1 MTDFFAHIGLGL
13 SVAGTPENILYCF
26 LGALLGTLIGVLPG
40 LGPVATIAMLLPLT
54 FHLPPVAALIMLAG
68 IYYGAQYGGST
79 TAILMNMPG
88 ESASIVTCLDGYAM
102 AQQGRAGEALVA
114 AALASFFAGCVATLL
129 MVAAAPQLALIA
141 RSFGP
146 PEYFSLMVLGL
157 ALATVLASGPMLE
170 ALLMITFGIVLGLV
184 GTDVT
189 SGQTRFDFG
198 VHELA
203 DGIGF
208 VPLAVGL
215 FAIAEVILNLQHPER
230 AAARAQMSRLAIG
243 AKQVRLA
250 TPATIRGTAV
260 GSLLGLLP
268 GGGALVA
275 SFAAYSLEKRLS
287 RAPESFGKGAIEGV
301 VAPEAANN
309 AGAQTSFIPLL
320 TLGIPPN
327 AVLALMAGAMMIH
340 GIQPG
345 PNVMTDRPQLFWGLI
360 VSMWFGNLMLVII
373 DLPLVGLWVQL
384 LRVPYRILYLLIIL
398 LCCIGVYS
406 VNNSPFEILLT
417 IVFAALGVVLHK
429 LGCEPAPL
437 VLGFILGPL
446 LEEYFQRTM
455 IISNGDLAIFAHRP
469 LSLSLLV
476 LALIVTLSVGLH
488 ARLKQKQARA
498 Q

>member
-1 MTDFFAHIGLGL
+1 MTDFFSHIGLGL

-129 MVAAAPQLALIA
+129 MIAAAPQLALIA

-157 ALATVLASGPMLE
+157 ALATVLASGPMLD
-170 ALLMITFGIVLGLV
+170 ALLMIIFGIVLGLV

-215 FAIAEVILNLQHPER
+215 FAITEVILNLQHPER

-243 AKQVRLA
+243 AAQVRLA

-345 PNVMTDRPQLFWGLI
+345 PNVMADRPQLFWGLI
-360 VSMWFGNLMLVII
+360 VSMWFGNLMLVVIN
-373 DLPLVGLWVQL
+373 LPLVGLWVQL

-406 VNNSPFEILLT
+406 VNNSPFEVLLT

-455 IISNGDLAIFAHRP
+455 IIANGDLAIFVRRP
-469 LSLSLLV
+469 LSLSLLL
-476 LALIVTLSVGLH
+476 LALIVGLSVGIH
-488 ARLKQKQARA
+488 ARHKQRQANA
-498 Q
+498 P

>member
-1 MTDFFAHIGLGL
+1 
-13 SVAGTPENILYCF
+13 
-26 LGALLGTLIGVLPG
+26 
-40 LGPVATIAMLLPLT
+40 
-54 FHLPPVAALIMLAG
+54 
-68 IYYGAQYGGST
+68 
-79 TAILMNMPG
+79 
-88 ESASIVTCLDGYAM
+88 M

-208 VPLAVGL
+208 VPLAVVL
-215 FAIAEVILNLQHPER
+215 LLIAEVILNLQHPER

-260 GSLLGLLP
+260 GSSLGLLP

-373 DLPLVGLWVQL
+373 NLPLVGLWVQL

-398 LCCIGVYS
+398 LCCIGIYS
-406 VNNSPFEILLT
+406 VNNSPFEVLLT